1 MPTIDELLEQA
12 EKQVEQK
19 ASKYVCIIDVQ
30 KRTILIPEERI
41 LVGVESDEKA
51 ERVYFQCPKVVGDNI
66 DLSTMGI
73 RINYRNANKDVDS
86 YPVSDVKVLGENI
99 EFSWLLDR
107 NVTKYKGKVVF
118 IVCAVKTDDSGEITN
133 EWNTTLAELNVIEGL
148 EADVNDAPEEE
159 QDIVKRL
166 IAQSTQKLTEMSLAL
181 QKANEATS
189 NANIA
194 TNNANNAADNANDAA
209 QQVFDQQYIL
219 TTNHTFTDK
228 AEITPTAYG
237 NMLVKQLEGYTKQ
250 EKTNG
255 YQLFDA
261 SKLPTKSQGG
271 ATVTNNGDGSFTISG
286 SGDLT
291 ENYIIRFQIDDLD
304 ILRSLL
310 KVGTLKST
318 VANKTNPKFYM
329 YGSDGFE
336 VLFSTKAGDVEITQD
351 ILDKTKYINWGF
363 FGDVN
368 TEINPGTIKPML
380 YQDGDGTWE
389 PFTGGEPS
397 PNPDYP
403 QFIHGLGDM
412 GYFDGELLQG
422 SYNLSGNIVSD
433 NSAICSVNK
442 IPVKQGDTVEF
453 EYEENNV
460 SIYAVIFKNGVFI
473 KNIKFTSKEIKIVDD
488 ANELCFYITKYTN
501 SFPVSS
507 AKHIAITI
515 NGKYAICVKNVGKN
529 LIDFDSYYGA
539 HGSNDSEYVVNNVTM
554 NDIKIKIPKKLI
566 GKQLTFSVY
575 LKKVS
580 TITTVYAQ
588 VNVSGKNKKGNIIY
602 EDDLYK
608 ISKVSFVPE
617 TEIDFINITYGVG
630 IGNVHL
636 KNIQLEFGESAT
648 EYVPYQLNKTF
659 IPIDKPLY
667 VEESILK
674 QNNEYY
680 SRKNWGV
687 ALFDGGE
694 DEVWSEVVSS
704 TGNNVFFLSSGITD
718 RIIEQGQKC
727 NMLKAGV
734 SGNVIGGK
742 TVNSFVIERDSK
754 KMYVC
759 TSMTLDEFK
768 QKITQVPLV
777 VVYQLAE
784 PTENS
789 LTSEQLK
796 VIYSIMSFD
805 EKTYIEIV
813 GVPSDVDVQNIFTV
827 AINGNGALTT
837 TAYATTKRNEVVIQ
851 EQNTL
856 LQNRLMSLEQ

>member
-1 MPTIDELLEQA
+1 MQTIDELLEQA

-19 ASKYVCIIDVQ
+19 ASEFVCVIDAQ
-30 KRTILIPEERI
+30 KRTITIPEERV
-41 LVGVESDEKA
+41 LAGVESDEKT
-51 ERVYFQCPKVVGDNI
+51 ERIYFQCPKIVGDNI
-66 DLSTMGI
+66 DLSTMGV
-73 RINYRNANKDVDS
+73 RINYSNANKDVDS

-118 IVCAVKTDDSGEITN
+118 IVCAVRTNDSEEITN
-133 EWNTTLAELNVIEGL
+133 EWNTTLAQLNVIEGL
-148 EADVNDAPEEE
+148 EVNVDNVPEEE

-166 IAQSTQKLTEMSLAL
+166 IAQSTQKLTEVSLAL
-181 QKANEATS
+181 QKANT
-189 NANIA
+189 A
-194 TNNANNAADNANDAA
+194 TNNANNAADNANNAA
-209 QQVFDQQYIL
+209 QQVFDKQYIL
-219 TTNHTFTDK
+219 TTDNTITDK

-250 EKTNG
+250 G
-255 YQLFDA
+255 
-261 SKLPTKSQGG
+261 
-271 ATVTNNGDGSFTISG
+271 
-286 SGDLT
+286 
-291 ENYIIRFQIDDLD
+291 EN
-304 ILRSLL
+304 
-310 KVGTLKST
+310 
-318 VANKTNPKFYM
+318 
-329 YGSDGFE
+329 
-336 VLFSTKAGDVEITQD
+336 
-351 ILDKTKYINWGF
+351 
-363 FGDVN
+363 
-368 TEINPGTIKPML
+368 
-380 YQDGDGTWE
+380 
-389 PFTGGEPS
+389 PS
-397 PNPDYP
+397 PDNP

-442 IPVKQGDTVEF
+442 IPVKQGDTVKF

-488 ANELCFYITKYTN
+488 VNELCFYITKYTN

-539 HGSNDSEYVVNNVTM
+539 YGSNDSEYVVDNATM
-554 NDIKIKIPKKLI
+554 NGIKIKIPKKLI

-575 LKKVS
+575 LKKIS
-580 TITTVYAQ
+580 TITAVYAQ
-588 VNVSGKNKKGNIIY
+588 VNVSGKIKKGNVIY

-617 TEIDFINITYGVG
+617 TEIDFINITYGSG
-630 IGNVHL
+630 GGNVHL
-636 KNIQLEFGESAT
+636 KNMQLEFGESAT

-687 ALFDGGE
+687 ALVDGGE
-694 DEVWSEVVSS
+694 DEVWSEAVSS

-727 NMLKAGV
+727 NMLKADV
-734 SGNVIGGK
+734 SENVIGGK

-827 AINGNGALTT
+827 AINENGALTT